1 MQNQFAPDLKSAES
15 DSYKVYLYV
24 EQIRYETEARLKH
37 IEKQLEI
44 IKQLQKGGSE
54 S

>member
-1 MQNQFAPDLKSAES
+1 MENSFAPGLKSADS

-37 IEKQLEI
+37 IENQLEI
-44 IKQLQKGGSE
+44 IKQLQKGGNE
-54 S
+54 G